1 MAAYQQQDP
10 DPLRL
15 DTPLLAASGGGLRVR
30 TLHGDRIGRLCTCLF
45 PERHPLTLQGS
56 KTSHLPV
63 RSDSGYRPSRSP
75 IVLLDRQGPDNQ
87 FLQHRN
93 PDGPA
98 RTRTDRNRILHSI
111 LTDKTQ
117 TPPWTGRDETEELHY
132 DWNRAGNSGTPRR
145 EQIRND
151 GLNNATHG
159 SQTRAG
165 LPTILSRLHS
175 RLTRSVLRNSTPQ
188 QVPG

>member
-15 DTPLLAASGGGLRVR
+15 HTPLLAALGGSLRVR
-30 TLHGDRIGRLCTCLF
+30 ALHGDRVSRLCTSLF
-45 PERHPLTLQGS
+45 PERHLLTLQGS
-56 KTSHLPV
+56 KTSRLPA
-63 RSDSGYRPSRSP
+63 RSFSGYRPSRSP
-75 IVLLDRQGPDNQ
+75 IVLFDGQGPLNQ
-87 FLQHRN
+87 SLQHRN

-98 RTRTDRNRILHSI
+98 RTRTDRNRILHQI
-111 LTDKTQ
+111 LADKTQ
-117 TPPWTGRDETEELHY
+117 TRRRTGRDETEKLHS
-132 DWNRAGNSGTPRR
+132 DWNCAGNSRTARR

-151 GLNNATHG
+151 SLNNATHG

-175 RLTRSVLRNSTPQ
+175 RLTGSLLRNSTP
-188 QVPG
+188 